1 MIIISAPSPE
11 SSFLHF
17 TFDYNLTDS
26 ITHHNSVSQVLKL
39 KERLILNTY
48 LLNKFEMQ
56 LGSFLTFEI
65 EFISAAY
72 KDVCVFGRY
81 ADHCGTTPPACLQ

>member
-1 MIIISAPSPE
+1 MCLAPYKLHRKNTE
-11 SSFLHF
+11 LSSFPHKVQ
-17 TFDYNLTDS
+17 NLFSFPSLLISTSLTVHS
-26 ITHHNSVSQVLKL
+26 ITHHTSGSQVLKL

-65 EFISAAY
+65 E
-72 KDVCVFGRY
+72 
-81 ADHCGTTPPACLQ
+81 

>member
-1 MIIISAPSPE
+1 MCLAPYKLHRKNTKL
-11 SSFLHF
+11 SSFPHK
-17 TFDYNLTDS
+17 
-26 ITHHNSVSQVLKL
+26 VQSQVLKL

-65 EFISAAY
+65 E
-72 KDVCVFGRY
+72 
-81 ADHCGTTPPACLQ
+81 